1 MKPGSE
7 TLAIMQYLT
16 TPMSS
21 SAAFKK
27 LEAEK
32 DAYDENQKD
41 KTNQG
46 ASQPAES
53 QAGLPSL
60 SRGGRGRAKSKAKGR
75 GKSSK
80 AENSGNDNE
89 LKDFNDI
96 ANWSPLAFPLAG
108 DAASSDLS
116 RRKTALDDF
125 MNIFLGLVAKHRQV
139 QQTSQ
144 NGNEKNFLVA
154 VKPLFRHAV
163 SVFFEFVWS
172 GSAAINGK
180 FARAYTSFRSELIT
194 FLNTAMESSM
204 ASGGIQ
210 ISAKL
215 ADFMDMGTPSIG
227 LGAGS
232 GNLQD
237 ETEETKAVERVKL
250 ALTTLSKPG
259 SGFVEFVTDV
269 LPLPLEFHAKFV
281 AVTWQSWFRFCL
293 MYRYQWIETGTG

>member
-21 SAAFKK
+21 SVTFKK

-32 DAYDENQKD
+32 EAYDENVKKD
-41 KTNQG
+41 QPNQG
-46 ASQPAES
+46 ASRPTES

-60 SRGGRGRAKSKAKGR
+60 TGARARGRGAAKAKGR
-75 GKSSK
+75 GNSSRAGK
-80 AENSGNDNE
+80 GKGHAEDSGNDKE
-89 LKDFNDI
+89 LKDLNDI
-96 ANWSPLAFPLAG
+96 VNWSPLAFPLIG

-116 RRKTALDDF
+116 RHKTALDDF
-125 MNIFLGLVAKHRQV
+125 MNIFFGLVAKHRRIQK
-139 QQTSQ
+139 SNQ
-144 NGNEKNFLVA
+144 NGNEKHFLVV
-154 VKPLFRHAV
+154 VKPLFRHAI
-163 SVFFEFVWS
+163 SIFFEFAWS

-180 FARAYTSFRSELIT
+180 FARVYSTFRTELIT
-194 FLNTAMESSM
+194 FLNTAMESSV

-215 ADFMDMGTPSIG
+215 ADFMDMDTPSIG

-250 ALTTLSKPG
+250 AMTSLSNSD

-281 AVTWQSWFRFCL
+281 AVTRQS
-293 MYRYQWIETGTG
+293 